1 MTAGARPPELPLALA
16 PVMSEALTR
25 WLDSERAARD
35 RSDHTIRAYQAD
47 LLAFLS
53 FLGSHHGAPALPA
66 TLAGLTQTDMRAFA
80 AAERA
85 RGRSARSLARR
96 LSAID
101 SWPRERWRKWPPR
114 CNRPRMPARRNRC
127 CALPTPQAN

>member
-53 FLGSHHGAPALPA
+53 FLGCHHGAAALPA
-66 TLAGLTQTDMRAFA
+66 T
-80 AAERA
+80 
-85 RGRSARSLARR
+85 RSKP
-96 LSAID
+96 I
-101 SWPRERWRKWPPR
+101 
-114 CNRPRMPARRNRC
+114 
-127 CALPTPQAN
+127 